1 MSRADTDWFRDA
13 RWGVFIH
20 FLSEG
25 EIPVDEWNRRVDRW
39 DVEALAA
46 QLGVVGAGYFFITF
60 GQDSGFYCSPNSTYD
75 CFVGITPSRCSERDL
90 VSDLYDALQPRGIRL
105 MVYLPATPPVE
116 DRVAIEGLSW
126 EPLPEG
132 DYSVGKRQA
141 EYQPKWEAVIRE
153 WSLRYG
159 EKVCGWWFDGCYCSD
174 AMYRHPEPPNFQSF
188 TAAAKAG
195 NKDSLVA
202 FNPGVRVPVI
212 SLTEHEDY
220 TAGEVS
226 TWGIPI
232 CKGRWVD
239 GAQFHILTF
248 LGESWMAGETPRFP
262 DELVVGITKHVNS
275 KEGVVT
281 WDVPHNDDGTIP
293 APFMAQ
299 LEQIGR

>member
-1 MSRADTDWFRDA
+1 MTRASTDWFRDA

-25 EIPVDEWNRRVDRW
+25 EPPVDEWNRRVDGW

-46 QLGVVGAGYFFITF
+46 QLDAVGAGYFFITF
-60 GQDSGFYCSPNSTYD
+60 GQSSGFYCSPNATYD
-75 CFVGITPSRCSERDL
+75 SFIGYTPSRCSERDL
-90 VSDLYDALQPRGIRL
+90 ISDLYDALHPRGIRL
-105 MVYLPATPPVE
+105 MVYLPATPPI
-116 DRVAIEGLSW
+116 DDPVATERLSW

-159 EKVCGWWFDGCYCSD
+159 EKVCGWWFDGCYYSD
-174 AMYRHPEPPNFQSF
+174 KMYRHPEPPNFASF

-195 NKDSLVA
+195 NKDTLVA
-202 FNPGVRVPVI
+202 FNPGVHVPVI
-212 SLTEHEDY
+212 SLTEYEDY

-232 CKGRWVD
+232 CRGRWVD

-248 LGESWMAGETPRFP
+248 LGESWMVGETPRFP
-262 DELVVGITKHVNS
+262 DELIVGITKHVNS
-275 KEGVVT
+275 REGVVT
-281 WDVPHNDDGTIP
+281 WDVPHNEDGTIP